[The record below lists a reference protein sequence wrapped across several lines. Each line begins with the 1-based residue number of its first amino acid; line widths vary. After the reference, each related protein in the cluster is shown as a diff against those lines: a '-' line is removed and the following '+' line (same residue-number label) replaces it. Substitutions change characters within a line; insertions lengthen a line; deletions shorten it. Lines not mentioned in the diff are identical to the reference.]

1 MPPMPTPATRRK
13 LIEAEKSRA
22 ARAYLEGALPFGMWA
37 EVSKKIGHNHAFIQQ
52 FIRRG
57 KPKFLAEADRD
68 LLVRTYDLD
77 AEMLRPPRKSV
88 RPIRRRPAAAPVVRA
103 REKAAGDA
111 GWINPRCDNLVEQAS
126 KAEINHLLDQLS
138 AAQLAFV
145 LRMILAAAGLAGK
158 PAPGGKDSGAVA
170 A

>member
-1 MPPMPTPATRRK
+1 MASMPTPTARRK
-13 LIEAEKSRA
+13 MIEDQKSAA
-22 ARAYLEGALPFGMWA
+22 ARAYLEGAIPFRMWA

-77 AEMLRPPRKSV
+77 AEMLKPPRKTV
-88 RPIRRRPAAAPVVRA
+88 RPLRRRAVSAPVVRP
-103 REKAAGDA
+103 REQSAGNDN
-111 GWINPRCDNLVEQAS
+111 WINPRCDNLVENAS

-138 AAQLAFV
+138 GKQLAF
-145 LRMILAAAGLAGK
+145 LYKMILAAVGMAGK
-158 PAPGGKDSGAVA
+158 A
-170 A
+170 ASRREDAGSMAA